1 MESERLLTPAPH
13 GPYAVRS
20 KQADLIVH
28 KTAGKVWTQKLT
40 EHVPLCTLYG
50 VYSYSLQWNCEVLV
64 TFPLRVSAS
73 WH

>member
-20 KQADLIVH
+20 KQAAYLIVH

-40 EHVPLCTLYG
+40 EHALPCNTLYTLTL
-50 VYSYSLQWNCEVLV
+50 YSGIVRFS
-64 TFPLRVSAS
+64 
-73 WH
+73 